1 MQLCFLILPQGFPGC
16 LHLLVLF
23 GVYNIIL
30 LTYWEAK
37 IISANLH
44 SEDCGLVVMKLQFKM
59 LFSAFL
65 GLSQ

>member
-1 MQLCFLILPQGFPGC
+1 MQLCFLILPQGFPGY

-23 GVYNIIL
+23 GVYKIIL
-30 LTYWEAK
+30 LSYWEAE

-44 SEDCGLVVMKLQFKM
+44 SEDCGLVVMNLQFKM
-59 LFSAFL
+59 LFSRFL